1 MAWALSWPAGEAAG
15 AAAAGGGEKSVWVLL
30 GVTACLLGNPRRG
43 RLGRDGE
50 RVRAC
55 FGRAVGWAGQA
66 GLGSCACVCG
76 CVGVLWIGEVNV
88 CVSRSVFLL
97 GVCS

>member
-43 RLGRDGE
+43 RVGREGE
-50 RVRAC
+50 RVWAGC
-55 FGRAVGWAGQA
+55 GRVVGWAG
-66 GLGSCACVCG
+66 LGCCVSVFVCVC
-76 CVGVLWIGEVNV
+76 VDVLWIGEVV
-88 CVSRSVFLL
+88 V
-97 GVCS
+97 